1 MADLEQLNKLSTS
14 TLPDTR
20 ISVNFMKL
28 QHLDER
34 RNGKEDHTKQVFGTL
49 SRNRNVNSIEFELIR
64 ADYVKENHKRNVIAL
79 TQCSF

>member
-14 TLPDTR
+14 TLLDTR

-28 QHLDER
+28 QYLDER